1 VFAGRCSV
9 SGLLIVEVPMR
20 VVYLTGDRVHIRP
33 PVESDTECAIAWF
46 NSLVPANEVRAD
58 RFLEDQVYPYW
69 EATEFTFIIARVS
82 DDAVV
87 GSVRLGIGDWRVVT
101 LRFHMAPSLPDA
113 DELRADALRLLIPWL
128 RDEFEFM
135 AVRLAVPDNQ
145 PVTIAAAEELDMV
158 LSVRLRE
165 FVPVPGGRVDELTYE
180 ALNPRWE
187 VPHA

>member
-1 VFAGRCSV
+1 
-9 SGLLIVEVPMR
+9 MR

-33 PVESDTECAIAWF
+33 PVEADKECAVAWL
-46 NSLVPANEVRAD
+46 NSPIPANEVRAAQ
-58 RFLEDQVYPYW
+58 FLEDQVFPYW
-69 EATEFTFIIARVS
+69 EATEFTFIIARVA
-82 DDAVV
+82 DDAVI
-87 GSVRLGIGDWRVVT
+87 GSVHLSIGDWRIAV
-101 LRFHMAPSLPDA
+101 LRFHMARTLPDA

-135 AVRLAVPDNQ
+135 TVRLAVPDNQ
-145 PVTIAAAEELDMV
+145 PATITAAEELGMV
-158 LSVRLRE
+158 LSARLRE

>member
-1 VFAGRCSV
+1 
-9 SGLLIVEVPMR
+9 MR

-33 PVESDTECAIAWF
+33 PVEEDKECAIAWF
-46 NSLVPANEVRAD
+46 NSLIPANEVRAAQS
-58 RFLEDQVYPYW
+58 LENQVYPYW
-69 EATEFTFIIARVS
+69 EATEFTFIIARVA
-82 DDAVV
+82 DDKVI
-87 GSVRLGIGDWRVVT
+87 GSVHLSIGDWRVVSV
-101 LRFHMAPSLPDA
+101 RFHMAPVLPDA
-113 DELRADALRLLIPWL
+113 DELRADALRLIIPWL

-145 PVTIAAAEELDMV
+145 TATIAAAEELDMV

-165 FVPVPGGRVDELTYE
+165 FVPVPGGRADELTYE